1 MYLSPFW
8 EKKKKKKCPQ
18 MIELLTCEM
27 YEKFSCV
34 SPWKKFDH
42 CICFMHMKAQM
53 FHVFVSCLYDNV
65 PLTYS

>member
-1 MYLSPFW
+1 
-8 EKKKKKKCPQ
+8 